1 MVIYNNVADKSR
13 RLLLELFIDIV
24 HLQQKQEDQQ
34 QNSHTYIKKRT
45 TVIINMY
52 DDEWGLID

>member
-24 HLQQKQEDQQ
+24 HTQQKQEDQQ
-34 QNSHTYIKKRT
+34 QNSYYSHTYKK
-45 TVIINMY
+45 
-52 DDEWGLID
+52 DDGYYKYV

>member
-24 HLQQKQEDQQ
+24 HTQQKQEDQQ
-34 QNSHTYIKKRT
+34 QNSHTYIKKK
-45 TVIINMY
+45 
-52 DDEWGLID
+52 DDGYYKYV